1 MTPTD
6 DELKA
11 LAQTL
16 AEWVEPA
23 PGIRHLSLWKS
34 CARRLRAR
42 RGRGP
47 SAYQNKSTFCDA
59 TMQWWDAQNRSK
71 FAEVKA
77 KLPGT
82 LSLHADPTDEADRYI
97 LEGLKKPA
105 LVVGK
110 VVCVWT
116 PNLKARSLVAR
127 ASGRQSD

>member
-1 MTPTD
+1 
-6 DELKA
+6 
-11 LAQTL
+11 
-16 AEWVEPA
+16 
-23 PGIRHLSLWKS
+23 
-34 CARRLRAR
+34 
-42 RGRGP
+42 
-47 SAYQNKSTFCDA
+47 
-59 TMQWWDAQNRSK
+59 MQWWDAQNRSK

-127 ASGRQSD
+127 ALVDRAINGDVPAIKEIFDRSDGKVSTLSGSGEGDGLTLEDLIHMSYKAGSTQSFSGDAR